1 MPYILTKTNG
11 NTLTT
16 VQDATLDNTT
26 NLIFLGRNYAGYG
39 QPIEENFIKLLENF
53 SNKTAPSRPIQGQLW
68 FDSNDT
74 VQRLKVCY
82 DGTNFRDANNV
93 LVRDTAPANPKT
105 GDVWWNTITSQMNVY
120 INGVWTVSS
129 PYGGASTSWNFDRVQ
144 DSLGNNQN
152 AIKGLS
158 RSNVMIVISN
168 TTGTYT
174 PSISAN
180 VPASIFP
187 LIKPGITL
195 PYANSSTGKSAV
207 SSSTGYMLW
216 GTAAHSLSSTAVEL
230 STTGDNS
237 RYYIPFASTATG
249 IQQLVTTS
257 SFYFNPYT
265 NVLNVTATQA
275 QYADLAERYEADAE
289 YDVGTVVVIGG
300 EKEVT
305 VTDLR
310 ANTAVAGIVSKNPA
324 YMMNSAAG
332 TDETHPFIA
341 LKGRVPC
348 QVVGRVDK
356 GDLLVTSVYPGY
368 AASWV
373 HGDSPNAV
381 IGKALG
387 NQSEGFGT
395 IEVLVV

>member
-11 NTLTT
+11 KTLST

-26 NLIFLGRNYAGYG
+26 DLIFVGRNYAGYG

-53 SNKTAPSRPIQGQLW
+53 SNKTAPTKPLQGQLW

-82 DGTNFRDANNV
+82 DGINFRDANNI
-93 LVRDTAPANPKT
+93 LVKDTAPANPKT

-158 RSNVMIVISN
+158 RSTVMVVISN

-180 VPASIFP
+180 VPVSSFP
-187 LIKPGITL
+187 LIKQGITL
-195 PYANSSTGKSAV
+195 PYVNSSTGKSAV

-216 GTAAHSLSSTAVEL
+216 GTAAHSLFSTAVEL
-230 STTGDNS
+230 STTSSNS
-237 RYYIPFASTATG
+237 RFYIPFASTATG
-249 IQQLVTTS
+249 IQQLATTS
-257 SFYFNPYT
+257 SFYFNPST
-265 NVLNVTATQA
+265 NILNVTATQA
-275 QYADLAERYEADAE
+275 QYADLAERYEADAV
-289 YDVGTVVVIGG
+289 YDEGTVLVIGG

-305 VTDLR
+305 ISTTYADTR
-310 ANTAVAGIVSKNPA
+310 VAGIVSKNPA
-324 YMMNSAAG
+324 YMMNSEAG
-332 TDETHPFIA
+332 TDKTHPYIA

-348 QVVGRVDK
+348 KVMGNISR
-356 GDLLVTSVYPGY
+356 GDLLVTSTFAGYATVADGNYPG
-368 AASWV
+368 AI
-373 HGDSPNAV
+373 

-387 NQSEGFGT
+387 SQSNGFGV